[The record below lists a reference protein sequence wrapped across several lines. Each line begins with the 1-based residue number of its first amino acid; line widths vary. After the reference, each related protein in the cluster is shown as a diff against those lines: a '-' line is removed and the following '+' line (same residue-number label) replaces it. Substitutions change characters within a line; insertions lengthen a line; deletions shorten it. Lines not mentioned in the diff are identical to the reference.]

1 MYKKEM
7 QFQKIVCLL
16 CIISAALVF
25 IYALGIMTDLYDSFY
40 FTMRNP
46 DDHYETKVPGSIIYY
61 DMQEFNGYFLKLSI
75 VLILAAVLLFITN
88 TNVRRRYYI
97 GNYVTVGIVS
107 VLNIYA
113 AVDVFRYVSYFKNQ
127 YLTTVD
133 FAALKEYAEGRA
145 NVLYTESTFWFD
157 IYYLVFGI
165 LLVATCLLIV
175 NTVWKIRLMKD
186 EAALLGKGK
195 EAKA

>member
-7 QFQKIVCLL
+7 TFQKIVCLL

-25 IYALGIMTDLYDSFY
+25 VYALGIMTDLYDSFY

-46 DDHYETKVPGSIIYY
+46 DDHYDTKVPGSIIYY
-61 DMQEFNGYFLKLSI
+61 DMQEFNGYFLTLSI

-97 GNYVTVGIVS
+97 GNYVAIGVVTAAN
-107 VLNIYA
+107 LYA
-113 AVDVFRYVSYFKNQ
+113 AISVFQYISYFKNQ
-127 YLTTVD
+127 FLTTVD
-133 FAALKEYAEGRA
+133 FAALESYAETHS
-145 NVLYTESTFWFD
+145 NVLFTTSTFWFD
-157 IYYLVFGI
+157 VYYCVFGVLLI
-165 LLVATCLLIV
+165 STALLVYNA
-175 NTVWKIRLMKD
+175 VWKNQLMKE

-195 EAKA
+195 GAKA